1 MATITLYKDKLNGVG
16 GLIDNIVKSSN
27 NLETQLGTLKSTLQ
41 GVNSSTYDLQD
52 TVNSIS
58 SSSKT
63 EKEKVS
69 DLKKLNKQVT
79 KFITTTV
86 SRDNSVRDEINKSK
100 KDFYSQ
106 YSYLKPECEKNVIE
120 KIVDKVEQAAEWCA
134 KHWKLI
140 ATAVIV
146 VVAIAL
152 IATGVGAGI
161 GGPLLVGACW
171 GAITGAVIGGVAGGL
186 ESISQGGSFLD
197 GFENGAFSGAVGGA
211 IGGAAFAGLG
221 AAGAAL
227 GKGISCASK
236 LGTIIKGTA
245 AVSKVLSLGMA
256 GFDLISLADMA
267 IDGKNNPIADLN
279 RKLHAN
285 KAYNIFQGSVSALAV
300 FTGGMT
306 STMSCFIAGTL
317 ITTKKGKIPIE
328 DIKCNEWVL
337 SSDTKTLKKS
347 YKKVENIF
355 KREVDFLIHL
365 YTSGERIVTSDNH
378 PFYVIGKGFVAASL
392 LCIGMQLIDANGN
405 IHIIDNIYREQCN
418 SKVCVYNFTVADFH
432 TYFIGR
438 NTILVHNAECN
449 VTFNKKSKYDKQE
462 YERQL
467 NDQQKGLNRLTL
479 AQYKE
484 NREKYIKNGRN
495 PEGQKYQIAAR
506 KTEITRRQAEYIK
519 KGVDSKSALQLAEQD
534 VKGLAALHGPDQ
546 IAGGR
551 PDNITGLG
559 DSKINSSIGS
569 QWKSKV
575 NILDDYVD
583 SKISKYIKSNASN
596 PDGWKKLN
604 LDVELRIGN

>member
-1 MATITLYKDKLNGVG
+1 MPTITLYKDKLNGVG

-186 ESISQGGSFLD
+186 ESMCQGGSFLD

-256 GFDLISLADMA
+256 GFDVISLADMA
-267 IDGKNNPIADLN
+267 TDGKNNPIADLN
-279 RKLHAN
+279 KKLHSN

-306 STMSCFIAGTL
+306 TTMKCFVAGTL
-317 ITTKKGKIPIE
+317 ILTAEGLKRIE
-328 DIKCNEWVL
+328 EIKTGDRVL
-337 SSDTKTLKKS
+337 SADTETMTSEYKTVLETF
-347 YKKVENIF
+347 VRRTNEIIHIFIENEEITTT
-355 KREVDFLIHL
+355 VD
-365 YTSGERIVTSDNH
+365 H
-378 PFYVIGKGFVAASL
+378 PFWVNGKGFVPAMNL
-392 LCIGMQLIDANGN
+392 VIGSELINDKGD
-405 IHIIDNIYREQCN
+405 I
-418 SKVCVYNFTVADFH
+418 VCVENIRRETNRDGVEVFNFKVEDFH
-432 TYFIGR
+432 TYYVGE
-438 NTILVHNAECN
+438 NGILVHNANCRLISNSDGTYDIEMK
-449 VTFNKKSKYDKQE
+449 NKKGWSEEQKTQARQKCEYLSKAD
-462 YERQL
+462 
-467 NDQQKGLNRLTL
+467 TV
-479 AQYKE
+479 
-484 NREKYIKNGRN
+484 
-495 PEGQKYQIAAR
+495 
-506 KTEITRRQAEYIK
+506 KTTVPKRS
-519 KGVDSKSALQLAEQD
+519 G
-534 VKGLAALHGPDQ
+534 
-546 IAGGR
+546 
-551 PDNITGLG
+551 T
-559 DSKINSSIGS
+559 
-569 QWKSKV
+569 
-575 NILDDYVD
+575 
-583 SKISKYIKSNASN
+583 KISKYRKDNSISSNQDINHKIDLQLKGKDNADNMWGLDRSVN
-596 PDGWKKLN
+596 RSLGKQIDILIHDLEDGT
-604 LDVELRIGN
+604 VLRNFYMVD

>member
-211 IGGAAFAGLG
+211 IGGAAFAGL
-221 AAGAAL
+221 
-227 GKGISCASK
+227 
-236 LGTIIKGTA
+236 
-245 AVSKVLSLGMA
+245 
-256 GFDLISLADMA
+256 
-267 IDGKNNPIADLN
+267 
-279 RKLHAN
+279 
-285 KAYNIFQGSVSALAV
+285 
-300 FTGGMT
+300 
-306 STMSCFIAGTL
+306 
-317 ITTKKGKIPIE
+317 
-328 DIKCNEWVL
+328 
-337 SSDTKTLKKS
+337 
-347 YKKVENIF
+347 
-355 KREVDFLIHL
+355 
-365 YTSGERIVTSDNH
+365 
-378 PFYVIGKGFVAASL
+378 
-392 LCIGMQLIDANGN
+392 
-405 IHIIDNIYREQCN
+405 
-418 SKVCVYNFTVADFH
+418 
-432 TYFIGR
+432 
-438 NTILVHNAECN
+438 
-449 VTFNKKSKYDKQE
+449 
-462 YERQL
+462 
-467 NDQQKGLNRLTL
+467 
-479 AQYKE
+479 
-484 NREKYIKNGRN
+484 
-495 PEGQKYQIAAR
+495 
-506 KTEITRRQAEYIK
+506 
-519 KGVDSKSALQLAEQD
+519 
-534 VKGLAALHGPDQ
+534 
-546 IAGGR
+546 
-551 PDNITGLG
+551 
-559 DSKINSSIGS
+559 
-569 QWKSKV
+569 
-575 NILDDYVD
+575 
-583 SKISKYIKSNASN
+583 
-596 PDGWKKLN
+596 
-604 LDVELRIGN
+604 

>member
-1 MATITLYKDKLNGVG
+1 MPTITLYKDKLNGVG

-86 SRDNSVRDEINKSK
+86 NRDNSVRDEINKSK

-106 YSYLKPECEKNVIE
+106 YSYLKPECEKNAIE

-186 ESISQGGSFLD
+186 ESMSQGGSFLD

-236 LGTIIKGTA
+236 LEFIIKGTA

-256 GFDLISLADMA
+256 GFDVISLADMA
-267 IDGKNNPIADLN
+267 TDGKNNPIADLN
-279 RKLHAN
+279 KKLHSN

-306 STMSCFIAGTL
+306 TTMKCFVAGTL
-317 ITTKKGKIPIE
+317 ILTAEGLKRIE
-328 DIKCNEWVL
+328 EIKTGDRVL
-337 SSDTKTLKKS
+337 SADTETMTSEYKTVLETFVRRTNEIIHIF
-347 YKKVENIF
+347 VENEEITTTI
-355 KREVDFLIHL
+355 D
-365 YTSGERIVTSDNH
+365 H
-378 PFYVIGKGFVAASL
+378 PFWVNGKGFVPAMNL
-392 LCIGMQLIDANGN
+392 VIGSELINDKGD
-405 IHIIDNIYREQCN
+405 I
-418 SKVCVYNFTVADFH
+418 VCVENIRRETNRDGVEVFNFKVEDFH
-432 TYFIGR
+432 TYYVGE
-438 NTILVHNAECN
+438 NGILVHNANCRLFSNSDGTYDIEMK
-449 VTFNKKSKYDKQE
+449 NKKGWSEEQKTQARQKCEYLSKADTVKTTVPKRSGTKTSKY
-462 YERQL
+462 
-467 NDQQKGLNRLTL
+467 
-479 AQYKE
+479 
-484 NREKYIKNGRN
+484 
-495 PEGQKYQIAAR
+495 R
-506 KTEITRRQAEYIK
+506 KDNSISSNQDIDHK
-519 KGVDSKSALQLAEQD
+519 IDLQL
-534 VKGLAALHGPDQ
+534 KGKDNADNMWGLDRSVNRSLGKQ
-546 IAGGR
+546 I
-551 PDNITGLG
+551 D
-559 DSKINSSIGS
+559 
-569 QWKSKV
+569 
-575 NILDDYVD
+575 ILIHDLEDGTVLRNFYMVD
-583 SKISKYIKSNASN
+583 
-596 PDGWKKLN
+596 
-604 LDVELRIGN
+604 

>member
-1 MATITLYKDKLNGVG
+1 MPTITLYKDKLNGVG

-86 SRDNSVRDEINKSK
+86 NRDNSVRDEINKSK

-106 YSYLKPECEKNVIE
+106 YSYLKPECEKNAIE

-134 KHWKLI
+134 KHWNLI

-186 ESISQGGSFLD
+186 ESMSQGGSFLD

-256 GFDLISLADMA
+256 GFDVISLADMA
-267 IDGKNNPIADLN
+267 TDGKNNPIADLN
-279 RKLHAN
+279 KKLHSN

-306 STMSCFIAGTL
+306 TTMKCFVAGTL
-317 ITTKKGKIPIE
+317 ILTAEGLKRIE
-328 DIKCNEWVL
+328 EIKAGDRVL
-337 SSDTKTLKKS
+337 SADTETMISEYKTVLETF
-347 YKKVENIF
+347 VRRTNEIIHIFIENEEITTT
-355 KREVDFLIHL
+355 VD
-365 YTSGERIVTSDNH
+365 H
-378 PFYVIGKGFVAASL
+378 PFWVNGKGFVPAMNL
-392 LCIGMQLIDANGN
+392 VIGSELINDKGD
-405 IHIIDNIYREQCN
+405 I
-418 SKVCVYNFTVADFH
+418 VCVENIRRETNRDGVEVFNFKVEDFH
-432 TYFIGR
+432 TYYVGE
-438 NTILVHNAECN
+438 NGILVHNANCRLFSNSDGTYDIEMK
-449 VTFNKKSKYDKQE
+449 NKKGWSEEQKTQARQKCEYLSKADTVKTTVPKRSGTKTSKY
-462 YERQL
+462 
-467 NDQQKGLNRLTL
+467 
-479 AQYKE
+479 
-484 NREKYIKNGRN
+484 
-495 PEGQKYQIAAR
+495 R
-506 KTEITRRQAEYIK
+506 KDNSISSNQDIDHK
-519 KGVDSKSALQLAEQD
+519 IDLQL
-534 VKGLAALHGPDQ
+534 KGKDNADNMWGLDRSVNRSLGKQ
-546 IAGGR
+546 I
-551 PDNITGLG
+551 D
-559 DSKINSSIGS
+559 
-569 QWKSKV
+569 
-575 NILDDYVD
+575 ILIHDLEDGTVLRNFYMVD
-583 SKISKYIKSNASN
+583 
-596 PDGWKKLN
+596 
-604 LDVELRIGN
+604 